1 MSREYAVKTTS
12 ECQIWVLECESF
24 INLIE
29 IILNSTHQ
37 DSLTNIGKLQAF
49 FVLSN
54 KEKSKLVNNIYRE
67 TPQNNKVIYE
77 KGLASSFIYIVKDGS
92 VTIKKEDNLL
102 KNISKEECFGAL
114 EVIANINRINDAIPS
129 GRTTLYSIPVIF
141 DKSIIWR

>member
-54 KEKSKLVNNIYRE
+54 KEKSKLVNNIYRV
-67 TPQNNKVIYE
+67 TPQNNKAIYE
-77 KGLASSFIYIVKDGS
+77 KGLVLSCIYIVKDGS
-92 VTIKKEDNLL
+92 VTIKIKM
-102 KNISKEECFGAL
+102 
-114 EVIANINRINDAIPS
+114 
-129 GRTTLYSIPVIF
+129 
-141 DKSIIWR
+141 IIY